1 LGLIRLDTDRPVTTL
16 DRSPRLPLDGCPQL
30 QIKRPAQRSVL
41 RLRRRRFARSVAVLA
56 ALAFVGRCAYVL
68 TFTRF
73 RTSFDE
79 FYYKLSAISLAHGH
93 GFRFTPSFLAPIAE
107 YAEHPPFTSIVLA
120 PVALVSGDNEFSMHV
135 AVALAGAGVVV
146 LVALLAREVAG
157 ARAGLIAAAIATVYP
172 NLWMNDGAL
181 MSETFATLATAGAV
195 LCSYRLIRK
204 PTMAAAA
211 TGGALCA
218 LAMLSR
224 SELALLVP
232 FLVLPVVF
240 RNRVGWPKR
249 FRLAGVAV
257 GITVLIVAPWV
268 VYNVGRFERP
278 VLLSYGDGGVIAGAN
293 CRRTYF
299 GRDIGLWNGSCST
312 SRGLPENSVNAEA
325 KRELGLEYAR
335 SHLTRVPWVVT
346 ARVGRLWNVYQPIRT
361 SEKSYGAVRPMWAAF
376 SGLGLYY
383 VLMAFGVGG
392 VIALRRI
399 RITVLPL
406 LAPVLV
412 VTISAAAFY
421 GTVRFR
427 SPAEVSIVVLAAVG
441 LDALLR
447 RSAARR
453 LRREPIPAR
462 EDMQRNAG

>member
-1 LGLIRLDTDRPVTTL
+1 V
-16 DRSPRLPLDGCPQL
+16 
-30 QIKRPAQRSVL
+30 
-41 RLRRRRFARSVAVLA
+41 
-56 ALAFVGRCAYVL
+56 LAFVGRCAYVL
-68 TFTRF
+68 TFTRY

-79 FYYKLSAISLAHGH
+79 FYYKFAAVSLAHGH
-93 GFRFTPSFLAPIAE
+93 GFRFTPSFFAPIAD
-107 YAEHPPFTSIVLA
+107 YAEHPPLTSIVLA

-146 LVALLAREVAG
+146 LAALLAREVAG

-204 PTMAAAA
+204 PTIAGAA

-232 FLVLPVVF
+232 LLVLPVVF
-240 RNRVGWPKR
+240 RNRAVEWPKR
-249 FRLAGVAV
+249 FRIAGVAV
-257 GITVLIVAPWV
+257 GTTVLMVAPWV

-278 VLLSYGDGGVIAGAN
+278 VLLSYGDGGVIQGAN
-293 CRRTYF
+293 CRPTYY

-312 SRGLPENSVNAEA
+312 TRGLPENSVNAEA
-325 KRELGLEYAR
+325 KRELGLDYAR
-335 SHLTRVPWVVT
+335 RHLTRVPLVVT

-361 SEKSYGAVRPMWAAF
+361 SEKTYGAVRPTWASF

-383 VLMAFGVGG
+383 LLMAFGVGG
-392 VIALRRI
+392 VIALRRR

-421 GTVRFR
+421 GTTRFR
-427 SPAEVSIVVLAAVG
+427 SPAELSIVVLAAVG

-447 RSAARR
+447 SSAARR
-453 LRREPIPAR
+453 LRREPFPSR
-462 EDMQRNAG
+462 EDMQLNAH